1 MKCLILSDVRYLL
14 ANPGIRPLELAP
26 DSAVIYRSN
35 PWFMPED
42 GDSDA
47 WQAQFFVGAVIARLG
62 MNIAPKFANRY
73 FNNITVATHPHNA
86 TADVSVEWSRDGSV
100 IKGVDIP
107 ADRLTDSLAVSVDGS
122 PAVSFAKSEIT
133 DLLEKAV
140 CRASALVTLKTGD
153 IVFVPVDIPP
163 VNLSQGTDFGLFLN
177 QSLILKFKTR

>member
-1 MKCLILSDVRYLL
+1 MKCLIVSDNRYLH

-42 GDSDA
+42 GDAGA
-47 WQAQFFVGAVIARLG
+47 WQAQFFIGAVIARLG

-73 FNNITVATHPHNA
+73 FNNITVAAHPHNS
-86 TADVSVEWSRDGSV
+86 TADVAVEWTRDGSV
-100 IKGVDIP
+100 IKGEDIP
-107 ADRLTDSLAVSVDGS
+107 AEQLPDSFSVSVNGS
-122 PAVSFAKSEIT
+122 HDVAFDKSEIIQS
-133 DLLEKAV
+133 LEKAV

-153 IVFVPVDIPP
+153 IVFVPVDIPC
-163 VNLSQGTDFGLFLN
+163 VNLSQGTDFGLFIN